1 MSRKTKPRVI
11 LGRKIQLGLRVLTL
25 LGALGSLFCAIVIKN
40 AAVSVIWIVRVGVS
54 VSGI

>member
-54 VSGI
+54 VSEI